1 MENQYNPFDA
11 KETRFWSIRTIPKFI
26 FRGMPRLLLI
36 LIMYIIVFFIT
47 LFFNDKNQ
55 KLVNKTLKWVTRIKL
70 YFFGYNHIDISPVD
84 LEYIKQ
90 SDSQIILAK
99 HSSYL
104 DILLMSYLFPDAK
117 FVASEY
123 ISRIPIIRKFGKSK
137 CIYLKNEF
145 GGNLTDEIQ
154 EELNKGTKIIF
165 FGEGVCSNP
174 KFLLKLRNG
183 AFVPKKNIL
192 PVHIDYG
199 NNYWVMGEQDMIF
212 HAFTQ
217 MSNSRNYVKVRV
229 IPDYK
234 VTEDDKEN
242 IEVFKENF
250 RKYYVN
256 GFGINLS
263 EKSYKEHPYFKL
275 KL

>member
-1 MENQYNPFDA
+1 
-11 KETRFWSIRTIPKFI
+11 
-26 FRGMPRLLLI
+26 
-36 LIMYIIVFFIT
+36 
-47 LFFNDKNQ
+47 
-55 KLVNKTLKWVTRIKL
+55 
-70 YFFGYNHIDISPVD
+70 
-84 LEYIKQ
+84 
-90 SDSQIILAK
+90 
-99 HSSYL
+99 
-104 DILLMSYLFPDAK
+104 
-117 FVASEY
+117 
-123 ISRIPIIRKFGKSK
+123 
-137 CIYLKNEF
+137 
-145 GGNLTDEIQ
+145 
-154 EELNKGTKIIF
+154 
-165 FGEGVCSNP
+165 
-174 KFLLKLRNG
+174 
-183 AFVPKKNIL
+183 
-192 PVHIDYG
+192 
-199 NNYWVMGEQDMIF
+199 MIF